1 MQLRLVSLVTT
12 PVRARQK
19 FTQKKTNIII
29 VGDSGAGKS
38 ETLEALKNLLNEEQL
53 FLYFTTIDVLKEMEI
68 IKESGS
74 EEYYFQTKTIKD
86 KNTFN
91 RLAYKKYKEMFGIM
105 PDKTPYFR
113 LITFILDEE
122 CIPA

>member
-1 MQLRLVSLVTT
+1 MV
-12 PVRARQK
+12 
-19 FTQKKTNIII
+19 
-29 VGDSGAGKS
+29 
-38 ETLEALKNLLNEEQL
+38 EKNLLNEEQL

-68 IKESGS
+68 IKESGN
-74 EEYYFQTKTIKD
+74 EEYYFQTKIIKDSVSEDYYFQVNKISD

-91 RLAYKKYKEMFGIM
+91 RLAYKKYREMFGIM

-122 CIPA
+122 CIPS

>member
-1 MQLRLVSLVTT
+1 MV
-12 PVRARQK
+12 
-19 FTQKKTNIII
+19 KKI
-29 VGDSGAGKS
+29 
-38 ETLEALKNLLNEEQL
+38 LLNEEQL
-53 FLYFTTIDVLKEMEI
+53 FLYFTTIDVLKEMKI

-74 EEYYFQTKTIKD
+74 EDYYFQTQQIRD
-86 KNTFN
+86 KNVFN
-91 RLAYKKYKEMFGIM
+91 RLAFRKYKEMFGIM

>member
-1 MQLRLVSLVTT
+1 MV
-12 PVRARQK
+12 
-19 FTQKKTNIII
+19 KKT
-29 VGDSGAGKS
+29 
-38 ETLEALKNLLNEEQL
+38 LLNEKQL
-53 FLYFTTIDVLKEMEI
+53 FLYFTTIDVLKEMKI

-74 EEYYFQTKTIKD
+74 EDYYFQTQQIRD
-86 KNTFN
+86 KNVFN
-91 RLAYKKYKEMFGIM
+91 RLAFRKYKEMFGIM

>member
-1 MQLRLVSLVTT
+1 MV
-12 PVRARQK
+12 
-19 FTQKKTNIII
+19 
-29 VGDSGAGKS
+29 
-38 ETLEALKNLLNEEQL
+38 EKNLLNEEQL

-68 IKESGS
+68 IKDSGS
-74 EEYYFQTKTIKD
+74 EEYYFQTKIIKD
-86 KNTFN
+86 KNAFN

>member
-1 MQLRLVSLVTT
+1 MV
-12 PVRARQK
+12 
-19 FTQKKTNIII
+19 KKT
-29 VGDSGAGKS
+29 
-38 ETLEALKNLLNEEQL
+38 LLNEEQL
-53 FLYFTTIDVLKEMEI
+53 FLYFTTIDVLKEMKI

-74 EEYYFQTKTIKD
+74 EDYYFQTQQIRD
-86 KNTFN
+86 KNVFN
-91 RLAYKKYKEMFGIM
+91 RLAFRKYKEMFGIM